1 MSLLVPQSY
10 PTLCDPM
17 DYSSPGS
24 SVHGILQGRSW
35 SGYPFPSPG
44 DRPNTGIE
52 PGSPALQADALPSKP
67 PGKALIRDYYKQ
79 LYANKIDNLE
89 EMDKFPESATFQD

>member
-17 DYSSPGS
+17 DDSSPGS

-52 PGSPALQADALPSKP
+52 PGSPALQADSLPSEL
-67 PGKALIRDYYKQ
+67 PGKPLSSEGQIQIA
-79 LYANKIDNLE
+79 ANQGSRGTVRTIVRLK
-89 EMDKFPESATFQD
+89 KK